1 MFLFDKQYLKIKLS
15 DKKKK
20 KIEETD
26 LYLFSIIITL
36 VAIIGFDQAIQSL

>member
-15 DKKKK
+15 DKKK